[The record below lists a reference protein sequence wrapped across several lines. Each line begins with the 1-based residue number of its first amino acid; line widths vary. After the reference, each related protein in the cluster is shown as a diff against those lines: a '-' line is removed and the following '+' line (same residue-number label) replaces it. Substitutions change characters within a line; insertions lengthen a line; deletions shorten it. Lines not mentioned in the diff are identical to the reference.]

1 MSDYH
6 HQLPATELDPVFQF
20 ARDTWTN
27 SFDRFSGDPGDI
39 DAFNRD
45 TGNDIFI
52 IQHQLGE
59 SFNGHTLDQNIPY
72 FVYLWRPG
80 IRKKMRKDFEIRGW
94 RLTICKIFEITK
106 TIYSNSERAVKV
118 LKQNAFL
125 TCSWRIFRSNNL
137 NN

>member
-45 TGNDIFI
+45 TGNDIFC
-52 IQHQLGE
+52 LLVA
-59 SFNGHTLDQNIPY
+59 TRYP
-72 FVYLWRPG
+72 
-80 IRKKMRKDFEIRGW
+80 KKNEKRF
-94 RLTICKIFEITK
+94 
-106 TIYSNSERAVKV
+106 
-118 LKQNAFL
+118 
-125 TCSWRIFRSNNL
+125 
-137 NN
+137 